1 MPLIIRGSSTSTAS
15 SCPSKKPPPKY
26 GHASATTSYATPSC
40 QPPYTTKH
48 TAAAAA
54 SGTAPICLPL
64 LFRCVALVLNY
75 LLIDYDQINSRLQL
89 HARSQVLFLRVR
101 QLNSLYG
108 AILTG
113 EDGTMKKL
121 LQELMEAII
130 LFYLSDEDLHDSWII
145 RQASHAVP
153 IQDTLLL
160 QVSLS
165 LLLHI

>member
-48 TAAAAA
+48 TAAAA

-121 LQELMEAII
+121 LQELMEGII